1 MPFKEWFLFTTV
13 VKRFNKGYNVFMKKH
28 IPNFISLIRII
39 LIPVL
44 FVLFYF
50 NQMIACAAFFGFL
63 ALTDSLDGYVARKYN
78 LVTNAG
84 KFIDPIADKIL
95 DVAGMILI
103 AVQGIL
109 DPYSAGICFT
119 LLIGRD
125 FLISGFRLLA
135 MEKRVVIS
143 ADLWGKMKTFILDF
157 AIPALL
163 LSSISVVFL
172 YIGMALLYASTL
184 VSLFS
189 AGNYIY
195 KNKEVLK

>member
-1 MPFKEWFLFTTV
+1 
-13 VKRFNKGYNVFMKKH
+13 MKKQ
-28 IPNFISLIRII
+28 IPNIISLIRII
-39 LIPVL
+39 LIPAL

-50 NQMIACAAFFGFL
+50 NQMIACAAFFGVL
-63 ALTDSLDGYVARKYN
+63 ALTDSLDGFIARKYDM
-78 LVTNAG
+78 VTNAG

-143 ADLWGKMKTFILDF
+143 ADIWGKLKTCLLDF
-157 AIPALL
+157 AIPLLL
-163 LSSISVVFL
+163 LSSIHIIFL
-172 YIGMALLYASTL
+172 YIGMGLLYASTL
-184 VSLFS
+184 ISLFS

>member
-1 MPFKEWFLFTTV
+1 
-13 VKRFNKGYNVFMKKH
+13 MKKQ
-28 IPNFISLIRII
+28 IPNIISLIRIV
-39 LIPVL
+39 LIPAL
-44 FVLFYF
+44 FLLFYF
-50 NQMIACAAFFGFL
+50 NQMIACAAFFGVL
-63 ALTDSLDGYVARKYN
+63 ALTDSLDGYVARRYN

-135 MEKRVVIS
+135 MEKRVIIS
-143 ADLWGKMKTFILDF
+143 ADIWGKLKTFLLDF

-163 LSSISVVFL
+163 LSSVSVVFL

-184 VSLFS
+184 ISLYS